1 MKTFLLL
8 ILSLFN
14 VTLAQESGVICGGKA
29 IAHCTKCSSD
39 NSDTC
44 EICEDK
50 YFLIPNGLSCVAC
63 NDSTYGQIGCEGNCD
78 GSDYTRT
85 EFAFCEKNRC
95 KKGYYNLN
103 GLCFECGKGSPH
115 CSKCIYEVNKDE
127 TEGKFICQECEST
140 KYGLTQFGIC
150 KLCSMANCKSCHY
163 INNSITQCDIC
174 DEGYYKS
181 ANGECM

>member
-78 GSDYTRT
+78 GSDYATT
-85 EFAFCEKNRC
+85 KFAFCDKNGC
-95 KKGYYNLN
+95 KDGYYNLN
-103 GLCFECGKGSPH
+103 GICYQCETGSPH
-115 CSKCIYEVNKDE
+115 CSKCNYEVKEDE
-127 TEGKFICQECEST
+127 TKEKFVCKECENN
-140 KYGLTQFGIC
+140 KYGLTQFGTC
-150 KLCSMANCKSCHY
+150 KHCSMVNCKSSH
-163 INNSITQCDIC
+163 
-174 DEGYYKS
+174 
-181 ANGECM
+181 